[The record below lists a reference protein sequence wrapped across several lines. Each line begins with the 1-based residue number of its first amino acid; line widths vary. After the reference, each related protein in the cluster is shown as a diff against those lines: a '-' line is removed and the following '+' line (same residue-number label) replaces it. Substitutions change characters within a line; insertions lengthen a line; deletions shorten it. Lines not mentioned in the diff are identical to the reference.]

1 MKTILNKLK
10 SYYSLIKSLQT
21 SLLLVTGVTGY
32 VSARVPEVN
41 WETLTGLIGSLFL
54 TISGSTVLNM
64 VYDRDIDYRMER
76 TIHRPLPSGKVSVR
90 EASVLGMFLSLSG
103 IVWAT
108 ALAPLY
114 ALIVFAGLFLDVVVY
129 TLWLKR
135 RTPWAIVW
143 GGISGGMPIL
153 AGRVLGIGGIDYIGI
168 LLSLS
173 ILLWIPT
180 HILTFSMRFFN
191 DYRRAGIPTF
201 PSVYGYKKTR
211 LIIAVSSLGA
221 AVAIG
226 IGSYALHLAGGYLR
240 LLSVLSAGIIGL
252 AIISIYKPSEKI
264 NFGLFKYAS
273 IYMLGAMI
281 MLIFGALG

>member
-32 VSARVPEVN
+32 VSACVPEVN
-41 WETLTGLIGSLFL
+41 WETLIGLIGSLFL

-76 TIHRPLPSGKVSVR
+76 TMHRPLPSGKVSVR
-90 EASVLGMFLSLSG
+90 EAFVLGMFLSLSG
-103 IVWAT
+103 IVWAIS
-108 ALAPLY
+108 LATLY

-201 PSVYGYKKTR
+201 PSVYGHKKTR

-252 AIISIYKPSEKI
+252 AIISVYKPSEKI

>member
-41 WETLTGLIGSLFL
+41 WETLIGLLGSLFL

-64 VYDRDIDYRMER
+64 VYDRDIDYRMVR
-76 TIHRPLPSGKVSVR
+76 TMHRPLPSGKVSVR
-90 EASVLGMFLSLSG
+90 EAFVLGMFLSLSG
-103 IVWAT
+103 IVWAIS
-108 ALAPLY
+108 LAPLY

-153 AGRVLGIGGIDYIGI
+153 AGRVLGIGGIDYIGV

-221 AVAIG
+221 SSGRGIFASSVCFIG
-226 IGSYALHLAGGYLR
+226 RYNRTGNYQCL
-240 LLSVLSAGIIGL
+240 
-252 AIISIYKPSEKI
+252 
-264 NFGLFKYAS
+264 
-273 IYMLGAMI
+273 
-281 MLIFGALG
+281 

>member
-41 WETLTGLIGSLFL
+41 WETLIGLIGSLFL

-76 TIHRPLPSGKVSVR
+76 TMHRPLPSGKVSVR
-90 EASVLGMFLSLSG
+90 EAFVLGMFLSLSG
-103 IVWAT
+103 IVWAIS
-108 ALAPLY
+108 LAPLY

-201 PSVYGYKKTR
+201 PSVYGHKKTR

-252 AIISIYKPSEKI
+252 AIISVYKPSEKI

>member
-41 WETLTGLIGSLFL
+41 WETLIGLIGSLFL

-76 TIHRPLPSGKVSVR
+76 TMHRPLPSGKVSVR
-90 EASVLGMFLSLSG
+90 EAFVLGMFLSLSG
-103 IVWAT
+103 IVWAIS
-108 ALAPLY
+108 LATLY

-252 AIISIYKPSEKI
+252 AIISVYKPSEKI

>member
-41 WETLTGLIGSLFL
+41 WETLIGLIGSLFL

-64 VYDRDIDYRMER
+64 VYDRDIDYRMVH
-76 TIHRPLPSGKVSVR
+76 TMHRPLPSGKVSVQ
-90 EASVLGMFLSLSG
+90 EAFVLGMFLSLSG
-103 IVWAT
+103 IVWAIS
-108 ALAPLY
+108 LAPLY

-173 ILLWIPT
+173 ILLWIP
-180 HILTFSMRFFN
+180 
-191 DYRRAGIPTF
+191 

-252 AIISIYKPSEKI
+252 AIISVYKPSEKI